1 MLPDRSRRSLCA
13 VRTGLLLGL
22 AVLLLSLPAR
32 PTRAQAAP
40 ILTGT
45 VVEAGTER
53 PLPGATVTL
62 RGTASPSV
70 LRRTT
75 TAPDGTFQLT
85 SLPRGTYVLRVQ
97 LLGYEAHERTLTLEL
112 GASRD
117 LSVALSLDVASFDSI
132 VLSPSRRA
140 ERAFDV
146 PSSVSVLTPEVIRRE
161 GATSSVEALRPT
173 VGVNVAQTGVD
184 RRMLSLRGFGAP
196 FSGPPHVRVDGR
208 TAELPLLGANAF
220 GPMPILPH
228 DLRRIEVVRGP
239 AATLYGPEASGGVVQ
254 FFTRDPFRAPG
265 SSLSL
270 AGGSKGFVD
279 AQFRQAGVIGGT
291 VAYKFTGQF
300 SRADEWTL
308 DPDDAPDAAEIARY
322 RSYEPDETIPE
333 GRPTTDR
340 RLRRDDLY
348 RTFNTNGRLTYRFDD
363 GTRLS
368 LRGGFA
374 SLTSPLQ
381 TGIGTIQAD
390 ELSHGYTQLRLDAGR
405 FSASAGLTRN
415 LDIGTA
421 YRLETGETVLSE
433 GTRWTGQA
441 QYDLGLDALN
451 TRLLLGGDLDVT
463 RPETTT
469 PTLADQRGDEGI
481 GRYGAYL
488 RSTTDLAEP
497 LTLTLAGRVDYNDV
511 VEEASLA
518 PRAAIVADL
527 GAGHTLRAH
536 YSRWASYPGTDPL
549 FAAGRFGVD
558 PFGVDP
564 FGVDPSVQTTGQ
576 TVEVGYKGSILD
588 RVQAH
593 VDVYYETRDDVLTPQ
608 ERAIVF
614 GADSIVPPPTDPP
627 RIRYT
632 VADRIEYGGLDA
644 SVTADVTETASVFAN
659 VSLVTDDRF
668 GGDASGSTVA
678 LNAPSSS
685 VKGGIDYGLPAGV
698 SVGATAQ
705 YVDAFPV
712 RWGPYIG
719 AVDAYTRLDLR
730 AGYRVPSMPGLR
742 IDVAAKNVLGAEHR
756 AFVGAPEIGRMIIA
770 RLTYELG

>member
-1 MLPDRSRRSLCA
+1 MLPGRSRRSLCA
-13 VRTGLLLGL
+13 VRTALLLGL
-22 AVLLLSLPAR
+22 AVLLLGLSAR
-32 PTRAQAAP
+32 STRGQAAP
-40 ILTGT
+40 VLTGT
-45 VVEAGTER
+45 VLEAATDR
-53 PLPGATVTL
+53 PLAGATVTL
-62 RGTASPSV
+62 RGIESPTV
-70 LRRTT
+70 LARTT
-75 TAPDGTFQLT
+75 TDLDGTFQLAD
-85 SLPRGTYVLRVQ
+85 LPRGTYVLEVR
-97 LLGYEAHERTLTLEL
+97 LLGYEEHRRTLTLEL
-112 GASRD
+112 GDARD
-117 LSVALSLDVASFDSI
+117 LTVALSLDVASVDSI

-140 ERAFDV
+140 ERALDV
-146 PSSVSVLTPEVIRRE
+146 PSSVSILTPAVIRRE
-161 GATSSVEALRPT
+161 GASSSVEALRPT

-208 TAELPLLGANAF
+208 TAEMPLLGANAF

-254 FFTRDPFRAPG
+254 FFARDPFRAPG

-270 AGGSKGFVD
+270 AGGSKAFLD

-291 VAYKFTGQF
+291 VGYKFTGQF

-322 RSYEPDETIPE
+322 QTYESDETMPE
-333 GRPTTDR
+333 NRPTTDR

-405 FSASAGLTRN
+405 FSASAGFNRN

-469 PTLADQRGDEGI
+469 PTLADQRGDDGI

-488 RSTTDLAEP
+488 QSTTDLAEP

-511 VEEASLA
+511 VEETSLA
-518 PRAAIVADL
+518 PRAALVADL
-527 GAGHTLRAH
+527 GAGHTLRAS

-564 FGVDPSVQTTGQ
+564 SVQTTGQ
-576 TVEVGYKGSILD
+576 TVEVGYKGSILN
-588 RVQAH
+588 RAQAH

-614 GADSIVPPPTDPP
+614 GADSIVPPPTDTPG
-627 RIRYT
+627 IRYT

-668 GGDASGSTVA
+668 DGDASGSTVA

-705 YVDAFPV
+705 FVDAFPV

-730 AGYRVPSMPGLR
+730 AGYQVPAVPGLR
-742 IDVAAKNVLGAEHR
+742 VDVAAKNVLGAEHR
-756 AFVGAPEIGRMIIA
+756 EFVGAPEIGRMVIA
-770 RLTYELG
+770 RLTYELP

>member
-1 MLPDRSRRSLCA
+1 MLPDRSRRSFCA
-13 VRTGLLLGL
+13 VHTGLLLGL
-22 AVLLLSLPAR
+22 AALLLGLSAR
-32 PTRAQAAP
+32 STRAQAAP

-53 PLPGATVTL
+53 PLAGATVTL

-85 SLPRGTYVLRVQ
+85 NLPRGTYVLRVQ

-117 LSVALSLDVASFDSI
+117 LSVALSLDAASFDSI

-173 VGVNVAQTGVD
+173 VGVHVAQTGVD

-239 AATLYGPEASGGVVQ
+239 VATLYGPEAGGGVVQ

-291 VAYKFTGQF
+291 VGYKFTGQF

-308 DPDDAPDAAEIARY
+308 DPDDAADAAEIARY

-405 FSASAGLTRN
+405 FSASAGLNRN

-469 PTLADQRGDEGI
+469 PTLAEQLGDDGI
-481 GRYGAYL
+481 GRYGGYL
-488 RSTTDLAEP
+488 QSTTELADP

-518 PRAAIVADL
+518 PRAALVADL
-527 GAGHTLRAH
+527 GAGHTLRAS
-536 YSRWASYPGTDPL
+536 YARWASFPGTDPL
-549 FAAGRFGVD
+549 FAAGR
-558 PFGVDP
+558 

-576 TVEVGYKGSILD
+576 TVEVGYKGSVRD
-588 RVQAH
+588 RVRIH
-593 VDVYYETRDDVLTPQ
+593 VDAYYETRDDVLTPQ
-608 ERAIVF
+608 ERTIVF
-614 GADSIVPPPTDPP
+614 GTDPVVPFPTDIPG
-627 RIRYT
+627 IGYV

-644 SVTADVTETASVFAN
+644 SVTADVTETTSVFAN
-659 VSLVTDDRF
+659 VSLVSDDRF
-668 GGDASGSTVA
+668 GGDASGPTVA

-685 VKGGIDYGLPAGV
+685 VKGGVDYGLPAGF

-705 YVDAFPV
+705 YVDGFPV

-719 AVDAYTRLDLR
+719 GVDTYTRLDLR
-730 AGYRVPSMPGLR
+730 AGSRVPAVPGLR
-742 IDVAAKNVLGAEHR
+742 IDVSAKNVFGTEHR
-756 AFVGAPEIGRMIIA
+756 AFVGAPEIGRVVIA
-770 RLTYELG
+770 RLTYELA

>member
-1 MLPDRSRRSLCA
+1 MLPVRARRSLCA
-13 VRTGLLLGL
+13 VRAGLVLGLTALLLGL
-22 AVLLLSLPAR
+22 SAR
-32 PTRAQAAP
+32 PARAQAAP
-40 ILTGT
+40 TLTGT

-53 PLPGATVTL
+53 TLPGATVTL

-85 SLPRGTYVLRVQ
+85 DLPRGTYVLRVQ
-97 LLGYEAHERTLTLEL
+97 LLGHEAHERTLTLEL
-112 GASRD
+112 GEARD
-117 LSVALSLDVASFDSI
+117 LTVALPLDETSVESI

-140 ERAFDV
+140 ERALDV
-146 PSSVSVLTPEVIRRE
+146 PSSVSVLTPAVIRRE
-161 GATSSVEALRPT
+161 GASSSVEALRPT

-184 RRMLSLRGFGAP
+184 RRVLSLRGFGAP
-196 FSGPPHVRVDGR
+196 FSGVPHVRVDGR

-270 AGGSKGFVD
+270 AGGSKAFVD

-291 VAYKFTGQF
+291 VGYKFTGQF

-308 DPDDAPDAAEIARY
+308 DPHDAPDAAEIARY
-322 RSYEPDETIPE
+322 RPYEPDETIPE
-333 GRPTTDR
+333 GRPTADR

-390 ELSHGYTQLRLDAGR
+390 ELSHGYTQLRLDAGP
-405 FSASAGLTRN
+405 FSASAGFNRN

-421 YRLETGETVLSE
+421 YRLETGETVLGE

-441 QYDLGLDALN
+441 QYDLGLDAPN
-451 TRLLLGGDLDVT
+451 TRLLVGGDFDVT

-469 PTLADQRGDEGI
+469 PTLADQLGDDGI

-488 RSTTDLAEP
+488 QSTTDLADP

-518 PRAAIVADL
+518 PRAAIVAEL
-527 GAGHTLRAH
+527 GAGHTLRAS

-564 FGVDPSVQTTGQ
+564 SVQTTGQ
-576 TVEVGYKGSILD
+576 TVEVGYKGSLLD
-588 RVQAH
+588 RAQAY

-614 GADSIVPPPTDPP
+614 GADSIIPPPTDPP
-627 RIRYT
+627 RISYT

-668 GGDASGSTVA
+668 DEDASGSTVA

-730 AGYRVPSMPGLR
+730 AGYRVPALPGLR
-742 IDVAAKNVLGAEHR
+742 IDVSAKNVFGAER
-756 AFVGAPEIGRMIIA
+756 REFVGAPEIGRMIIA
-770 RLTYELG
+770 RFTYELG